1 MRSQIFAKSLPM
13 PLVIGALKRLE
24 LLKKHPELRHKL
36 WENVRLLQEGLL
48 KMGFNLGA
56 TNTCVTPIFMKGE
69 VEEALKLI
77 TDLRENYDIFCS
89 IVVYPVIPRGM
100 MMLRLI
106 PTAVHT
112 KEDIDVTLKAFGAVT
127 EKLKSGIYASET
139 VEY

>member
-1 MRSQIFAKSLPM
+1 MR
-13 PLVIGALKRLE
+13 
-24 LLKKHPELRHKL
+24 KHPEYQHKL

-56 TNTCVTPIFMKGE
+56 TNTCVTPVFMKGE

-77 TDLRENYDIFCS
+77 TDLRENYHIFCS

-100 MMLRLI
+100 MLLRLI

-112 KEDIDVTLKAFGAVT
+112 KDDIDITLKAFGAVA
-127 EKLKSGIYASET
+127 EKLNSGAYAGET
-139 VEY
+139 VESA